1 MEIRIIGASHAGI
14 ACALRAREENP
25 DSNIV
30 IYEKQKS
37 IGFVAQSIPL
47 YLAGDS
53 NFLKLSSYTTIA
65 ELEAKHITVKT
76 QTVIDSVDLSN
87 KTIHY
92 VDMVYDV
99 EKEDHFDKLV
109 VATGSYPSLSLV
121 QDGFVDKLYVIKKF
135 EDAVKI
141 RQLMAES
148 RSCIVIGG
156 GAIGI
161 EMAKILSEL
170 KIETTIIHSSDFILN
185 RYLDKEIALDMQNA
199 LVENGVKIIT
209 NTLITSIDEENLKD
223 SNRKISHVRTADGQ
237 HFEADGIIYAT
248 GFRPNSFLVAD
259 QVALGDRGA
268 IIVDDYM
275 QTSHPDVYA
284 VGDCAT
290 TKLTNVKEPT
300 YVPHASDAI
309 RQGDVA
315 GANLAGN
322 TVQLKYSQG
331 TYKLNFDRDISLC
344 MSGLTHEK
352 AKQEGFDSDVVT
364 IRDQYVNGNAFFE
377 AYLVYE
383 KVTHKI
389 LGIQCKGS
397 SFEVGA
403 QAEIISLAIQNNL
416 TVEDLQYSDF
426 YFKHGFNNP
435 KSFTQILADAIRQ
448 KEKSVK

>member
-223 SNRKISHVRTADGQ
+223 SNRKISHVRTADG
-237 HFEADGIIYAT
+237 
-248 GFRPNSFLVAD
+248 
-259 QVALGDRGA
+259 
-268 IIVDDYM
+268 
-275 QTSHPDVYA
+275 
-284 VGDCAT
+284 
-290 TKLTNVKEPT
+290 
-300 YVPHASDAI
+300 
-309 RQGDVA
+309 
-315 GANLAGN
+315 
-322 TVQLKYSQG
+322 
-331 TYKLNFDRDISLC
+331 
-344 MSGLTHEK
+344 
-352 AKQEGFDSDVVT
+352 
-364 IRDQYVNGNAFFE
+364 
-377 AYLVYE
+377 
-383 KVTHKI
+383 
-389 LGIQCKGS
+389 
-397 SFEVGA
+397 
-403 QAEIISLAIQNNL
+403 
-416 TVEDLQYSDF
+416 
-426 YFKHGFNNP
+426 
-435 KSFTQILADAIRQ
+435 
-448 KEKSVK
+448 